1 MTVPGIGAPH
11 RSFHALFGFRVD
23 VQLLCGR
30 FVSDED
36 GPELAVEFEKHF
48 AISSLCQVF
57 CHGQSLDVQRFPLFD
72 RHFELFADFGARQ
85 ENASRQFVNRAVLAA
100 EF

>member
-36 GPELAVEFEKHF
+36 VPKLAVEFKKK
-48 AISSLCQVF
+48 LRDLRQVF
-57 CHGQSLDVQRFPLFD
+57 CHGQSLDVQRFPFSMVTSNSSLTLGLV
-72 RHFELFADFGARQ
+72 RKMRVANLSTGCR
-85 ENASRQFVNRAVLAA
+85 
-100 EF
+100 